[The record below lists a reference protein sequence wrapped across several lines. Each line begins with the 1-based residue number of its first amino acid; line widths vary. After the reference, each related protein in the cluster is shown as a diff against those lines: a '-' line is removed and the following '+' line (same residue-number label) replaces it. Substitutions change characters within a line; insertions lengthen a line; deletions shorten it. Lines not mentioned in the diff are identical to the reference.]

1 MQAFLLASAEH
12 LCLHHPAAEV
22 KEHDGVEGD
31 GAKLGKENP
40 DVVAPEALVFVFG
53 TQPTL
58 WEERE
63 VSYLS

>member
-1 MQAFLLASAEH
+1 
-12 LCLHHPAAEV
+12 LHHPAAEV